1 MALLALLIAGYAV
14 ASKVEFEVG
23 IGSAIPTQLVFVP
36 MLFLLPPAMVPRLG
50 DPFLTARRAADRTG
64 GAEGMGLGLFI
75 ARTLL
80 ERSGAAV
87 AFGNGEGG
95 GARVEVTWPRGALAA
110 DARAPLGDNPAI
122 TG

>member
-1 MALLALLIAGYAV
+1 
-14 ASKVEFEVG
+14 
-23 IGSAIPTQLVFVP
+23 
-36 MLFLLPPAMVPRLG
+36 
-50 DPFLTARRAADRTG
+50 
-64 GAEGMGLGLFI
+64 MGLGLFI

-87 AFGNGEGG
+87 AFSNGEGG